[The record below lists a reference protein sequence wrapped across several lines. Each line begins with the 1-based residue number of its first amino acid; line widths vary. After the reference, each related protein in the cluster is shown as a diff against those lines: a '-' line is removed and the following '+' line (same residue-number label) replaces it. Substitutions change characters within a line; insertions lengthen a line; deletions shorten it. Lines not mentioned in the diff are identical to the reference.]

1 MPLKKIFSKYDLH
14 YGWVIVFSGLIGVF
28 ACLGLGRFA
37 LGMLLPSI
45 GESLN
50 LTYSQMGFISTGNFI
65 GYLLAVLVSGLWTI
79 RIGSRRLIFLALLLV
94 GITMILSSLAES
106 FTYLLIVY
114 TLTGIGSG
122 ASNVPIMALIS
133 SWFTSR
139 LRGMAAG
146 FIVCGSG
153 FAIIFT
159 GKFIPFINEISE
171 PAHGWR
177 IAWVILGVMV
187 IFIAFIC
194 LLLLRNSPQ
203 EIGLKQAGFN
213 KEKDHAPLITIEKDK
228 SIYKR
233 GIIYYLGIIYFF
245 FGYTYVIYITFI
257 VTTLITEKGFSEEMA
272 GNLWSM
278 IGFMSLFSG
287 PVFGYL
293 SDKYSRKTGLIIV
306 FAFQMAA
313 YLIVASRL
321 TDIFLYISIGLFGIV
336 AWSIPSIMA
345 ATISDYVKP
354 EKAAS
359 AFGFI
364 TFIFGIGQIIGPA
377 IAGILAE
384 LSGSFSSSFYMAAA
398 FAGIAILLS
407 ASLKKQNKNNINL

>member
-213 KEKDHAPLITIEKDK
+213 KDNDQAPLITTEKDK

-233 GIIYYLGIIYFF
+233 WIIYYLGIIYFF

-377 IAGILAE
+377 VAGILAE

-407 ASLKKQNKNNINL
+407 ASLKKTE